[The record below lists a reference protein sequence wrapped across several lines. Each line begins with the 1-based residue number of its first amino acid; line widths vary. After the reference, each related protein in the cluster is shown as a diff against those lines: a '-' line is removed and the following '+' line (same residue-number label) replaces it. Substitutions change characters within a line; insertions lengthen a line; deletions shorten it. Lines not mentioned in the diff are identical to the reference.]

1 MSIFYHFGRYLLF
14 LRSMFS
20 QPEKLKVYVQR
31 LFAEMVA
38 IGIGSLPI
46 VILISIFQGAVTTVQ
61 TAYQLVT
68 PMIPKTTIGI
78 IVSDST
84 ILELA
89 PTITSLVLAGKVG
102 SHIASEIG
110 TMRINEEIDAL
121 EVMGIN
127 SAAFLGLPKIIAG
140 LVMIPVLVIIS
151 IFLSEAGG
159 IAAGH
164 FSGALTADE
173 FIQGAR
179 SSFQLFTLQFSL
191 IKAFTFGFIITSVSC
206 YHGYFTQGGALEV
219 GESSTKAVVYSS
231 VMILLSDYLLAQL
244 LLEKV

>member
-1 MSIFYHFGRYLLF
+1 MGFFFHFGQYLLF
-14 LRSMFS
+14 MKSMFAK
-20 QPEKLKVYVQR
+20 PEKLNIYIER
-31 LFAEMVA
+31 LFSEMVA

-46 VILISIFQGAVTTVQ
+46 VILISVFQGAVTTVQ

-68 PMIPKTTIGI
+68 PMIPRSTIGTV
-78 IVSDST
+78 VSDST

-89 PTITSLVLAGKVG
+89 PTITCLVLAGKVG

-127 SAAFLGLPKIIAG
+127 SAGFLGLPKIIAG
-140 LVMIPVLVIIS
+140 IIMVPTLVIIS
-151 IFLSEAGG
+151 IFLSEVGG
-159 IAAGH
+159 IVAGH
-164 FSGALTADE
+164 YSGALTASE

-179 SSFQLFTLQFSL
+179 ATFTAFTLQFSL
-191 IKAFTFGFIITSVSC
+191 IKAFTYGFIITSVSS

-219 GESSTKAVVYSS
+219 GESSTKAVVYSA
-231 VMILLSDYLLAQL
+231 VLILLSDYLLAEL
-244 LLEKV
+244 LL

>member
-1 MSIFYHFGRYLLF
+1 MLTK
-14 LRSMFS
+14 
-20 QPEKLKVYVQR
+20 PEKMNVYVAR
-31 LFAEMVA
+31 LFSEMVA

-61 TAYQLVT
+61 TAYQLIT

-127 SAAFLGLPKIIAG
+127 SAAFLGLPKILAG
-140 LVMIPVLVIIS
+140 IVMIPILVIIS
-151 IFLSEAGG
+151 IFLSEVGG
-159 IAAGH
+159 ILAGH
-164 FSGALTADE
+164 LSGALTADE
-173 FIQGAR
+173 YIQGAR
-179 SSFQLFTLQFSL
+179 SSFQLFNLQFSL
-191 IKAFTFGFIITSVSC
+191 IKAFTFGFIITSISC
-206 YHGYFTQGGALEV
+206 FHGYFTQGGALEV

-231 VMILLSDYLLAQL
+231 IMILVSDYLLAQL
-244 LLEKV
+244 FLEV

>member
-1 MSIFYHFGRYLLF
+1 MSFFFHFGRYLLF

-20 QPEKLKVYVQR
+20 KPEKLNIYVQR
-31 LFAEMVA
+31 LFAEMVS

-46 VILISIFQGAVTTVQ
+46 VILISVFQGAVTTVQ

-68 PMIPKTTIGI
+68 PLIPRSTIGT

-89 PTITSLVLAGKVG
+89 PTITCLVLAGKVG

-127 SAAFLGLPKIIAG
+127 SAAFLAMPKIVAG
-140 LVMIPVLVIIS
+140 LIMVPCLVIIS
-151 IFLSEAGG
+151 IFLSETGG
-159 IAAGH
+159 IIAGH
-164 FSGALTADE
+164 FSGVLTADE

-179 SSFQLFTLQFSL
+179 ATFQLFTLQFSL
-191 IKAFTFGFIITSVSC
+191 IKAFTYGFIITSVSSF
-206 YHGYFTQGGALEV
+206 HGYYTQGGALEV

-231 VMILLSDYLLAQL
+231 VMILLSDYLLAEL
-244 LLEKV
+244 LL

>member
-1 MSIFYHFGRYLLF
+1 MSIFYNFGRYLLF
-14 LRSMFS
+14 LKSMFS
-20 QPEKLKVYVQR
+20 KPEKFDVYANR

-127 SAAFLGLPKIIAG
+127 SAAFLGLPKILAG
-140 LVMIPVLVIIS
+140 IIMVPLLVIIS
-151 IFLSEAGG
+151 IFLSELGG
-159 IAAGH
+159 ILAGH
-164 FSGALTADE
+164 FSGVLTADE

-179 SSFQLFTLQFSL
+179 STFQLFTLQFSL
-191 IKAFTFGFIITSVSC
+191 IKAFTFGFIITSVSSF
-206 YHGYFTQGGALEV
+206 HGYFTHGGALEV

-231 VMILLSDYLLAQL
+231 VMILVSDYLLADIFL
-244 LLEKV
+244 K

>member
-1 MSIFYHFGRYLLF
+1 MSIFFYFGRYLLF
-14 LRSMFS
+14 LRSMFT
-20 QPEKLKVYVQR
+20 QPEKLSVYVER

-68 PMIPKTTIGI
+68 PMISKTTIGI

-127 SAAFLGLPKIIAG
+127 SAAFLGLPKILAG
-140 LVMIPVLVIIS
+140 IVMIPILVIIS
-151 IFLSEAGG
+151 IFLSELGG
-159 IAAGH
+159 ILAGH
-164 FSGALTADE
+164 LSGVLTADQY
-173 FIQGAR
+173 IQGAR
-179 SSFQLFTLQFSL
+179 SSFQLFNLQFSL

-206 YHGYFTQGGALEV
+206 FHGYFTQGGALEV

-231 VMILLSDYLLAQL
+231 IMILVSDYLLAQL
-244 LLEKV
+244 FLKV